1 MWTPSC
7 FSFAGPAFSST
18 RRRDLVLIGP
28 APSIGVPKASTTR
41 PNLGTQDQ
49 RKVRSQSKSL
59 KQHELKHCMAILK
72 HYQAAKTTYLFTNH
86 VLIEFVNYQNYRI
99 DTAFIRPYQYQ
110 FISFN
115 FFNGLCIEVS
125 KYVETK
131 MHFFFANHCIKMA
144 ALWSSKAMTIP
155 LQWERRQWYRCISRC
170 RLTGRAVPL
179 TVHPSFKTRAEL
191 SPQLFSFPW
200 PPHSPSSTTNIT

>member
-1 MWTPSC
+1 MIIDLKYMMWTPFC

-41 PNLGTQDQ
+41 PNLGPTQDQ

-59 KQHELKHCMAILK
+59 KQHETTTQYWQYSNTTRRPKPNIYFILFR
-72 HYQAAKTTYLFTNH
+72 LTNH
-86 VLIEFVNYQNYRI
+86 VLIEFVDYQNYRI

-115 FFNGLCIEVS
+115 FFNGLCIEGIEVS

-131 MHFFFANHCIKMA
+131 MHFFWRIIA
-144 ALWSSKAMTIP
+144 
-155 LQWERRQWYRCISRC
+155 
-170 RLTGRAVPL
+170 
-179 TVHPSFKTRAEL
+179 
-191 SPQLFSFPW
+191 
-200 PPHSPSSTTNIT
+200 

>member
-1 MWTPSC
+1 MIIDLNYMMWTPSC

-59 KQHELKHCMAILK
+59 KQHETTTQYWQYSNTTRRPKTNIYFILFR
-72 HYQAAKTTYLFTNH
+72 LTNH
-86 VLIEFVNYQNYRI
+86 VLIEFVNCQNYRI

-115 FFNGLCIEVS
+115 FFNGLCIEGIEVS

-131 MHFFFANHCIKMA
+131 MHFFWRIIA
-144 ALWSSKAMTIP
+144 
-155 LQWERRQWYRCISRC
+155 
-170 RLTGRAVPL
+170 
-179 TVHPSFKTRAEL
+179 
-191 SPQLFSFPW
+191 
-200 PPHSPSSTTNIT
+200 